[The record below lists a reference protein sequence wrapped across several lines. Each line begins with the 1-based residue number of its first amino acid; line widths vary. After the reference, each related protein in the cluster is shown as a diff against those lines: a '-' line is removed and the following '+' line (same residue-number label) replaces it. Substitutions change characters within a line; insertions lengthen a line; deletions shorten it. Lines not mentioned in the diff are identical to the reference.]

1 MTKGMEELLDYNVG
15 EITDV
20 KIDNEV
26 VNLQMLAQLI
36 KENKELKEQLAKSEH
51 RKHRREV
58 TEEDR
63 RRLATGIKSDG
74 KPIATKKENIHSY
87 SEIKRVNDYFLS
99 NQRYRD
105 YLIWIL
111 GIGCGFRESDI
122 ISLKLYN
129 VYDFENRCI
138 RDRIKIYEQ
147 KTSKIQNCLINEI
160 TKQAIELYLEN
171 EDCVPSTPESYL
183 VTSRKSKC
191 GLMPISKTQVYRVV
205 SDVGR
210 ELHIE
215 SKNCLGSH
223 TLRKTFATIAEVV
236 CKKYGVSLPDTS
248 IVQNLLNHSD
258 ARITQR
264 YLGATQET
272 LDVTRK
278 LVSDFLLG
286 KTGIETLDFCNEMEV
301 EKC

>member
-1 MTKGMEELLDYNVG
+1 MTSDYNIDS
-15 EITDV
+15 ITDIS
-20 KIDNEV
+20 IDSDAM
-26 VNLQMLAQLI
+26 NLQLLAQVL
-36 KENKELKEQLAKSEH
+36 KENKELKEQLSKSSH
-51 RKHRREV
+51 RKRRREV

-63 RRLATGIKSDG
+63 RRLATGIKCDG
-74 KPIATKKENIHSY
+74 KPIATRKENIHSY

-99 NQRYRD
+99 NHRYRD

-129 VYDFENRCI
+129 VYDFDNRCI
-138 RDRIKIYEQ
+138 RDRIKIYEK
-147 KTSKIQNCLINEI
+147 KTSKIQDCLINEV

-191 GLMPISKTQVYRVV
+191 GLTPISKAQVYRVI

-248 IVQNLLNHSD
+248 IVQSLLNHSD
-258 ARITQR
+258 AKITQR

-286 KTGIETLDFCNEMEV
+286 KTEIEVLDFGNEMEV
-301 EKC
+301 

>member
-1 MTKGMEELLDYNVG
+1 MSPDYNVDS
-15 EITDV
+15 ITNIS
-20 KIDNEV
+20 IDGDT
-26 VNLQMLAQLI
+26 VNLQLLAQVL
-36 KENKELKEQLAKSEH
+36 KENRELKAQLNKSNH
-51 RKHRREV
+51 RKRRREV

-63 RRLATGIKSDG
+63 RRLATGIKCDG
-74 KPIATKKENIHSY
+74 KPIATRKENIHSY
-87 SEIKRVNDYFLS
+87 SEIKRVSDYFLS
-99 NQRYRD
+99 NHRYRD

-129 VYDFENRCI
+129 VYDFDNRCI
-138 RDRIKIYEQ
+138 RDRIKIFEQ
-147 KTSKIQNCLINEI
+147 KTSKIQDCLINEV

-171 EDCVPSTPESYL
+171 EDCVPSAPESYL

-191 GLMPISKTQVYRVV
+191 GLTPISKAQVYRVI

-248 IVQNLLNHSD
+248 IVQSLLNHSD
-258 ARITQR
+258 AKITQR
-264 YLGATQET
+264 YLGATQEA

-286 KTGIETLDFCNEMEV
+286 KTKI
-301 EKC
+301 